1 MEKELLEV
9 FEEVTKAADAAKSC
23 DGGAEESQCLEAL
36 ERLKNF
42 PVSYQLLVSTQVS
55 LFVSFKFVVTVIVVI
70 GLLWV
75 CCMFDFAQ
83 FGF

>member
-1 MEKELLEV
+1 MERELLEV

-23 DGGAEESQCLEAL
+23 DGGAEESECLEAL

-55 LFVSFKFVVTVIVVI
+55 LFSSFEFVVTVIVVV

-75 CCMFDFAQ
+75 CCMFDFTQ

>member
-9 FEEVTKAADAAKSC
+9 FEEVTKAADAAKAC

-55 LFVSFKFVVTVIVVI
+55 LFFF
-70 GLLWV
+70 
-75 CCMFDFAQ
+75 F
-83 FGF
+83 

>member
-1 MEKELLEV
+1 MERELLEV

-23 DGGAEESQCLEAL
+23 DGGAEESECLEAL

-55 LFVSFKFVVTVIVVI
+55 LFSSFEFVVAVIVVI

-75 CCMFDFAQ
+75 CCMFDFTQ

>member
-1 MEKELLEV
+1 MERELLEV

-23 DGGAEESQCLEAL
+23 DGGAEESECLEAL

-55 LFVSFKFVVTVIVVI
+55 LFSSFKFVVTVIVVV

-75 CCMFDFAQ
+75 CCMFDFTQ